1 MLVVNP
7 TALVSTGVVPPNTVS
22 IGVPQY
28 AFGLWNPGL
37 AVGVIPLT
45 NYALT
50 ANASVNVG
58 SAINV
63 APNVPTVNVF
73 STSVLVPE
81 TLSPYASPGL
91 YWVKQSTTAG
101 PSGLG
106 GTGSQALTYTGCSPN
121 GVAFNPVSGDFLLA
135 CNQGNQAWN
144 VATQVV
150 SPAAGSGVGI
160 SGIGALPLIP
170 VGKDGCATV
179 FVFCPT
185 GGPFPT
191 TNTLVVPGVIGGDE
205 TWFNGAIINGKTF
218 GDGNYYIAASKG
230 GSFRSDANF
239 TGTVPAG
246 TLNLTQPPL
255 NFAGTCTTTCGP
267 VLGIVAGFQYYDP
280 IYNFVT
286 YPVIGTI
293 GESNGSHSV
302 AADAIRNQIYV
313 PNTAPML
320 LRAGGNPNLPIDLN
334 AVGGDTT
341 GNRQNTSNSF
351 LNCGGV
357 LTANS
362 RGVVTNA
369 GNGCIVVYH
378 SVPGGHGGG
387 QAGN

>member
-1 MLVVNP
+1 LTP
-7 TALVSTGVVPPNTVS
+7 PGCLTSTGILLPNLT
-22 IGVPQY
+22 
-28 AFGLWNPGL
+28 PG
-37 AVGVIPLT
+37 
-45 NYALT
+45 
-50 ANASVNVG
+50 AN
-58 SAINV
+58 
-63 APNVPTVNVF
+63 TF
-73 STSVLVPE
+73 T
-81 TLSPYASPGL
+81 
-91 YWVKQSTTAG
+91 
-101 PSGLG
+101 
-106 GTGSQALTYTGCSPN
+106 
-121 GVAFNPVSGDFLLA
+121 
-135 CNQGNQAWN
+135 
-144 VATQVV
+144 
-150 SPAAGSGVGI
+150 
-160 SGIGALPLIP
+160 
-170 VGKDGCATV
+170 
-179 FVFCPT
+179 
-185 GGPFPT
+185 
-191 TNTLVVPGVIGGDE
+191 VPGVVGADVVA
-205 TWFNGAIINGKTF
+205 FNGAIIGGHAY
-218 GDGNYYIAASKG
+218 GDGNYYMAASKG

-302 AADAIRNQIYV
+302 ATDPIRNTIFV
-313 PNTAPML
+313 ANTAPML

-357 LTANS
+357 LTANA

-369 GNGCIVVYH
+369 GNGCIVVYK
-378 SVPGGHGGG
+378 SLPGGRGGG